1 MNHTAASP
9 APGPDTPATTTA
21 PPATAQTRAAR
32 APNPVLL
39 QLAQWYPALFGERPL
54 PLKLGIFQ
62 DLMDAHAPALE
73 SAALRTALTQHT
85 RSMRYLNAIASGA
98 QRHDLQGRPVQDVA
112 PEHVLHALL
121 TIHRRRKPRPDET
134 PQLLRDKMLR
144 RIAQAFIH
152 SGLPRSVWLERAQV
166 RDPSLLALVHDALQ
180 EADAQDARAEALH
193 SAWLAAGRPH
203 IRPFAAMYGLHPR
216 AAQTQLQRAKQLQR
230 MQKPADAT
238 APDAATAATAA
249 SPADGAPP
257 SA

>member
-1 MNHTAASP
+1 MNHTAASSV
-9 APGPDTPATTTA
+9 TA
-21 PPATAQTRAAR
+21 PVTPNAAQAKATR

-39 QLAQWYPALFGERPL
+39 QLAQWYPALFGQRPL

-73 SAALRTALTQHT
+73 SAALRTALSLHT

-121 TIHRRRKPRPDET
+121 SIHRRKKPRPDET
-134 PQLLRDKMLR
+134 PELLREKMLR

-166 RDPSLLALVHDALQ
+166 RDPSLQALVLDALE
-180 EADAQDARAEALH
+180 EAAAQDARAEALH
-193 SAWLAAGRPH
+193 SAWTAAGRPD
-203 IRPFAAMYGLHPR
+203 IRQFAAMYGQHPR
-216 AAQTQLQRAKQLQR
+216 AVQTQLQRAKQLQH

-238 APDAATAATAA
+238 ASAVEPTATTEAA
-249 SPADGAPP
+249 PAN
-257 SA
+257 